1 MANTKTDF
9 LKLVKVERGVM
20 DWDAPINV
28 NWDLIDAWASQI
40 STKINTSHVVV
51 QALPANPDPN
61 VFYYIPA

>member
-1 MANTKTDF
+1 MANTETDF

-28 NWDLIDAWASQI
+28 NWDLIDDWASQI
-40 STKINTSHVVV
+40 SASHVVV
-51 QALPANPDPN
+51 QALPQNPDPN

>member
-1 MANTKTDF
+1 MANTTTDF
-9 LKLVKVERGVM
+9 LNLVKVERGVM

-40 STKINTSHVVV
+40 SASHLVV
-51 QALPANPDPN
+51 QDLPANPDPN